1 MPIHHAVL
9 LMAALVVL
17 AGCGGRALPGDEV
30 TPTEVPET
38 VEVSQPTTTETPPP
52 TDPPTATPRPTATR
66 TPRPTVQP
74 TDPPTAQ
81 PTAGQ
86 PGGVAGW
93 NICYL
98 IPMADVAR
106 ITGVAP
112 YHPPPGIAE
121 PLPGMTYDYGWCD
134 FGPAVRLDVYRP
146 LSDPEV
152 RALFDTVNPP
162 DARQS
167 VAGLGDEAYW
177 MSQLG
182 SLSVVI
188 GQTWL
193 QITLYETGGPVETA
207 QQLAGVALARL
218 NDGLTG
224 EGLAVQPAGFSQCQ
238 LMSADEAAA
247 IIGPLTGEPFVDGAG
262 GGYAYEP
269 PPEWC
274 SYQSE
279 GFMVSLNLV
288 CYPSGKG
295 AGWYFDF
302 LTWQGGEA
310 VAAGEAA
317 RWLQYEGPYSGSL
330 VVLNKTDVIGASIFW
345 SGSGDENLQELA
357 TEIVGVALTH
367 LP

>member
-98 IPMADVAR
+98 IPM
-106 ITGVAP
+106 
-112 YHPPPGIAE
+112 
-121 PLPGMTYDYGWCD
+121 
-134 FGPAVRLDVYRP
+134 
-146 LSDPEV
+146 SDPEV

-330 VVLNKTDVIGASIFW
+330 VVLNKTDVINASIFK
-345 SGSGDENLQELA
+345 SGSGAENLQELA
-357 TEIVGVALTH
+357 TEIAGVALTH